1 MAKQSSVKPSGKSKI
16 KDAIIIFIFCFFVA
30 LEIYSHVTG
39 STNSGIS
46 ASAILELISPIA
58 VSYVGLIE
66 IFRFLEWDIFVPDF
80 MLRKQKQDR
89 MEDIEQCMKAYF
101 QNEANFIHDYSEEKI
116 GYLLTQLNIST
127 NQLDKI
133 RLNLIEM
140 RCIPL
145 RTMDDA
151 QRKIIEYIKCDEE
164 PMVIHQDHVDSS
176 KLTHGQVKYF
186 VNFIDSMFLPG
197 YCSEISSVLA
207 FLIKSNVEI
216 ESFDKIII
224 PHDSNFMLGVEV
236 GKRLGRPVVKMRY
249 EKGRV
254 VQAQCWDGDLKRTD
268 KVIIVHDVLV
278 TADQIVHVIEKI
290 PNTCHVVGLFCLL
303 ERKEWGGHEKLKK
316 KGVSVTSLLSVEDND
331 VKAIMEGNY
340 VPIEQ
345 RWTSKLPKCL
355 KRDRDD

>member
-1 MAKQSSVKPSGKSKI
+1 MAKQSSAKPSGKNKI

-30 LEIYSHVTG
+30 LEIYSHVAG
-39 STNSGIS
+39 SATSGIS
-46 ASAILELISPIA
+46 ASAILELIAPIA

-80 MLRKQKQDR
+80 MLRKQKQNR

-101 QNEANFIHDYSEEKI
+101 QNEVNFINDYSEEKI
-116 GYLLTQLNIST
+116 GYLLSQLNIST

-151 QRKIIEYIKCDEE
+151 RHKIIEYIKCDEE
-164 PMVIHQDHVDSS
+164 PMVIHQDHLDSS
-176 KLTHGQVKYF
+176 KLTYGQVKYF

-207 FLIKSNVEI
+207 FLIKANVEI

-254 VQAQCWDGDLKRTD
+254 EQAQCWDGDLKRTD

-278 TADQIVHVIEKI
+278 TADQIVHVIEKV
-290 PNTCHVVGLFCLL
+290 PNTCHIEGLFCLL
-303 ERKEWGGHEKLKK
+303 ERKEWGGHEKLMK
-316 KGVSVTSLLSVEDND
+316 KGISVTSLLSVDDND
-331 VKAIMEGNY
+331 VKAIMEGTY

-345 RWTSKLPKCL
+345 KWTRKVAKIFE
-355 KRDRDD
+355 KIQK